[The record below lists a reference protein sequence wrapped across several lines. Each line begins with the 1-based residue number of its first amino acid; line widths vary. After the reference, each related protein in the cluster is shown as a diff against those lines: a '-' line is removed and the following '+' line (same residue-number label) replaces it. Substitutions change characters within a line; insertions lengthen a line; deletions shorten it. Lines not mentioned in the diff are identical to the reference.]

1 MLSIRSSGDLA
12 RALTRPL
19 DPPLRRLLLTR
30 RDQLGDADLADVA
43 HLIVVRPTDTLAAVE
58 AEAGFV
64 IGGDES
70 LIEWVQLHECRWLE
84 AVATLTDDYS
94 VALFVPDRVNIDPG
108 ILLPLLAHI

>member
-1 MLSIRSSGDLA
+1 MLSIRTSDDLA
-12 RALTRPL
+12 RALAGSL

-30 RDQLGDADLADVA
+30 QAQLGDVDLAGVA
-43 HLIVVRPTDTLAAVE
+43 HLIVVWPTDTLPAIE
-58 AEAGFV
+58 AEAGFA

-70 LIEWVQLHECRWLE
+70 LVEWVQLHECRWLE
-84 AVATLTDDYS
+84 AVATLSDDYS